1 MADILQANLQAT
13 LDRIKRIIEKKR
25 FRIED
30 NYVPEGT
37 EPDPETFRFAITT
50 NRGVRVAI
58 IRTHLSTGDIVIGK
72 TRDKDIEQDVP
83 AFTIGWLGTDK
94 EYQGMG
100 LGILLLIY
108 ALCYLKLNNPDV
120 NYSILDDDSGR
131 NESLIGNIYNSL
143 GYVFQGNIALDIANS
158 KKIILSGPERQL
170 MLDTPEKVQEFLT
183 RVNVMLDEKFGKKGG
198 KRKIRKTRKFKRK
211 SNKKTKQSR
220 KARKTKRRL

>member
-1 MADILQANLQAT
+1 MGDNLQANLQAT

-37 EPDPETFRFAITT
+37 EPEPETFRFAITT

-94 EYQGMG
+94 EYQGVG

-108 ALCYLKLNNPDV
+108 ALCYLKLHNPDV

-131 NESLIGNIYNSL
+131 SESLIGNIYNSL
-143 GYVFQGNIALDIANS
+143 GYVFQGNIALDMANS

-170 MLDTPEKVQEFLT
+170 MLDNPEKVQEFLT
-183 RVNVMLDEKFGKKGG
+183 RVNEMLDVKFSIKGG
-198 KRKIRKTRKFKRK
+198 KRKSRKYRK
-211 SNKKTKQSR
+211 SRKSRKTKQSR
-220 KARKTKRRL
+220 KVRKTKKRL